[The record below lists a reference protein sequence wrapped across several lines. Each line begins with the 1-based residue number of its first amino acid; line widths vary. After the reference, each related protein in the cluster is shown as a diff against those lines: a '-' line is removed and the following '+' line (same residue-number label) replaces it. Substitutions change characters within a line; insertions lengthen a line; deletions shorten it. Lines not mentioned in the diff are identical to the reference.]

1 MNRPFKF
8 YFLAI
13 FRIEGIQHVKLIRR
27 QTTFS
32 AVLMTDIV
40 REIYDMA
47 RKDNHSV
54 ITEESAKAILTKYG
68 IKVPPYALVKS
79 SQEAMNKAEKLG
91 FPLVAKIVSPDILHK
106 TDVKGVKVGLK
117 SDQEVRDA
125 FDDIYGRLSS
135 KYDTRGVILEKMAD
149 PGLEIIVG
157 LQIDPQFGPVIMFG
171 LGGIYTEIFKD
182 VTFRVLPI
190 TSGDIKEMIEDL
202 KGKSMLRGFRG
213 SQPIDTAMLS
223 DLLLKIGKLGID
235 AAPYYDSV
243 DFNPIILYPNDY
255 TVVDAKILLRDK
267 SAQDVV
273 SKAEPDSSYMD
284 LFFNAKSVALIGA
297 SPEEGKVG
305 NSVLQ
310 SLAKHDYKGK
320 VFPVNSKGY
329 QEIMGIKAFK
339 SLAEI
344 DDPVDVV
351 VVTIDLKFVPELL
364 KSCGIKGIHNMV
376 IISGGG
382 KELGGDRAAIE
393 NEIKRLSSELKV
405 RIIGPNCIGMFNADN
420 RLDCAFQGHER
431 MIRPQRGDVAFL
443 SQSGTVGIAFMET
456 SDSFGMSKMIS
467 YGNRSDVDEADMIW
481 YLSEDPNTKVIG
493 LYVEGLGDGRKF
505 MNTAKKVILEKNKPI
520 LVFKNG
526 RTTRGAKQA
535 ASHTGSL
542 GGSYNIVKGALSQ
555 AKIISLDSYEE
566 LTGSLKALAWQP
578 VPNGNRVAMIT
589 NGAGPVIAAIDNFE
603 RLGLAVAEI
612 SDKTMRNLRER
623 YPPTYVIGNPCDIT
637 GSATADDYGF
647 AIQAFMDDPNVDII
661 MPWFVFQ
668 DDPLG
673 ENIVEILENFQK
685 QRKKPILVGA
695 MGGPFTQKIS
705 QRVEDTNVPVYH
717 SVITWVTSAGAI
729 AKWSRLTGSKYK

>member
-1 MNRPFKF
+1 MAP
-8 YFLAI
+8 I
-13 FRIEGIQHVKLIRR
+13 DQIRE
-27 QTTFS
+27 
-32 AVLMTDIV
+32 VY
-40 REIYDMA
+40 EEA
-47 RKDNHSV
+47 RKNNQNV
-54 ITEESAKAILTKYG
+54 MTEESAKAILTAYG
-68 IKVPPYALVKS
+68 INVPPYALVS
-79 SQEAMNKAEKLG
+79 TTQEATDKAKQLG

-106 TDVKGVKVGLK
+106 TDVKGVKIGLK
-117 SDQEVRDA
+117 SEEEVGRA
-125 FDDIYGRLSS
+125 FDDMYGRLST
-135 KYDTRGVILEKMAD
+135 KYHTKGVILERMVD

-157 LQIDPQFGPVIMFG
+157 LQNDPQFGPVIMFG
-171 LGGIYTEIFKD
+171 LGGINTEIFKD

-190 TSGDIKEMIEDL
+190 TPKDIEEMVESLRGKTML
-202 KGKSMLRGFRG
+202 KGFRG
-213 SQPIDTAMLS
+213 SEPIEHATISDMLM
-223 DLLLKIGKLGID
+223 KISKLGVD
-235 AAPYYDSV
+235 AAPYYESV
-243 DFNPIILYPNDY
+243 DFNPVILYPHDY
-255 TVVDAKILLRDK
+255 FVVDAKMLLREKPDLEIM
-267 SAQDVV
+267 

-297 SPEEGKVG
+297 SPEAGKIG

-310 SLAKHDYKGK
+310 SLAKHDYKGN
-320 VFPVNSKGY
+320 VFPVNAKGY
-329 QEIMGIKAFK
+329 QEIMGIKAYK
-339 SLAEI
+339 NLDEI
-344 DDPVDVV
+344 DEQIDVV
-351 VVTIDLKFVPELL
+351 VVTVDLKFVPDLL
-364 KSCGIKGIHNMV
+364 KSCGRKNIHNMV

-393 NEIKRLSSELKV
+393 NEIKKSSSQLKV

-431 MIRPQRGDVAFL
+431 MLRPQRGEVAFL

-481 YLSEDPNTKVIG
+481 YLGEDPSTKVIG

-505 MNTAKKVILEKNKPI
+505 MNAAKKVIIEKNKPI

-542 GGSYNIVKGALSQ
+542 GGSYNVVRGALEQ
-555 AKIISLDSYEE
+555 ANIISLDSYEE
-566 LTGSLKALAWQP
+566 LTGSLKALTWQP
-578 VPNGNRVAMIT
+578 VPKGNRVAMIT

-612 SDKTMRNLRER
+612 SSNTLAKLKEH

-637 GSATADDYGF
+637 GSATADDYRY

-668 DDPLG
+668 DDPL
-673 ENIVEILENFQK
+673 EETIVDILQGFQK

-705 QRVEDTNVPVYH
+705 KRIEDTNVPVYH
-717 SVITWVTSAGAI
+717 TVTTWVTAAGSI
-729 AKWSRLTGSKYK
+729 AKWANIASNRQKNSPQREKQH